1 MLRSSTCAPIR
12 MLVAAVA
19 VSALM
24 AGCGRAE
31 SPAAGATDVAPK
43 TDACG
48 PMPGKLARGELEVV
62 GKGGAH
68 RFDIEVAATEA
79 AREYGLMCR
88 PAMTDHH
95 GMLFEFEQPAEQTFW
110 MKNTY
115 IPLDI
120 IYIGADGKIVSISR
134 NAKPFDQ
141 TPLPSYGPAK
151 AVLEINGGLAAKL
164 GIEPGDQVRHPFFG
178 KR

>member
-1 MLRSSTCAPIR
+1 MARLSHRPSFR
-12 MLVAAVA
+12 FLAAVAA
-19 VSALM
+19 VSALA
-24 AGCGRAE
+24 AGCSRAE
-31 SPAAGATDVAPK
+31 SPSTDVAPK

-48 PMPGKLARGELEVV
+48 PMPGKLARSELEVV
-62 GKGGAH
+62 GKGGIH
-68 RFDIEVAATEA
+68 KFDVEVAATEA

-88 PAMTDHH
+88 PSMTDHH

-141 TPLPSYGPAK
+141 TPLPSYGAAK

-164 GIEPGDQVRHPFFG
+164 GIEAGDQVRHPFFG